1 MKKKKYSCTPTG
13 KQLPFV
19 GVLLCALLIAFAFMD
34 RWDPDSYYRNQ
45 AEFVLWQ
52 TLMWGSAAT
61 VFGLTIS
68 AWGRTMR
75 YVEIYPDHI
84 ECKAL
89 FCKTFVIEYDK
100 CKVGMDY
107 SYIHGG
113 RLWWIYLC
121 YGNYPK
127 YRVGNQYNR
136 INSLRCTD
144 DFIRIQYYDEVY
156 EALIETLPAKKRKLL
171 QTLRN
176 SNIDEDY

>member
-1 MKKKKYSCTPTG
+1 MKKKKYHCTPTG
-13 KQLPFV
+13 KELPFI
-19 GVLLCALLIAFAFMD
+19 GVVLCALAI
-34 RWDPDSYYRNQ
+34 SYAYL
-45 AEFVLWQ
+45 ELWYPHIHYESQ
-52 TLMWGSAAT
+52 SDIVGPRVFFLCVAA
-61 VFGLTIS
+61 VIFGMTIW

-89 FCKTFVIEYDK
+89 FCKTIIIEYDK

-107 SYIHGG
+107 SYVHGG

-121 YGNYPK
+121 YGYYPK
-127 YRVGNQYNR
+127 YKVGNDSNR

-156 EALIETLPAKKRKLL
+156 EALIEALPTKKRKLL
-171 QTLRN
+171 QTLRS